1 MKLRHL
7 KVLDFRALNF
17 RALNFRALN
26 FRALA
31 SDRKLIVIFVV
42 VACIMF
48 IVGKL
53 ASEVLE
59 GEAFAIDQRIM
70 LALRLPGNLGQ
81 PIGPA
86 WLLPTMRDITA
97 IGGVTGLTLITLLA
111 AGGLIAARN
120 LKTALFILVAV
131 SVGATL
137 ASVLKTLFL
146 RPRPTIV
153 PHLVEV
159 SYPSFP
165 SGHAMNSA
173 IVFLTLATLITRTQP
188 LRAVRIYIQ
197 AAAISLCLA
206 VGASRVY
213 LGVHWPSDVVA
224 GWCVGGLWAVLC
236 SVIFHGVI
244 SNGRPHH

>member
-1 MKLRHL
+1 MAL
-7 KVLDFRALNF
+7 KR
-17 RALNFRALN
+17 

-31 SDRKLIVIFVV
+31 SDRKLIVIFVLAALLV
-42 VACIMF
+42 LVA
-48 IVGKL
+48 GRL

-59 GEAFAIDQRIM
+59 GEAFAIDTRIM
-70 LALRLPGNLGQ
+70 LALRTAGNLAQ
-81 PIGPA
+81 PVGPA

-97 IGGVTGLTLITLLA
+97 IGGVTGLTLVTVLA

-120 LKTALFILVAV
+120 LRTALFMVVAI

-137 ASVLKTLFL
+137 ASLLKTLFL

-159 SYPSFP
+159 SYTSFP

-173 IVFLTLATLITRTQP
+173 IVFLTLATLVARTQP
-188 LRAVRIYIQ
+188 ARAVRIYIQ
-197 AAAISLCLA
+197 AAAILLSLV

-236 SVIFHGVI
+236 SVVFHGVMAD
-244 SNGRPHH
+244 GRGDR